1 MSSQLLIT
9 IIILILIAF
18 LFLLTYINSK
28 KVSPKKKEKI
38 YDKLESLES
47 LVKSS
52 DMYAR
57 RDAIIRLDNL
67 LAKSLRIKY
76 RNEKTCGENLKI
88 AKNLFTKDLYQ
99 NLWDV
104 HKLRNEIVH
113 KDRDIEYEEAVKSYR
128 IYKLGIKR
136 ILK

>member
-1 MSSQLLIT
+1 MNNQLLIT
-9 IIILILIAF
+9 IIILLIISF

-28 KVSPKKKEKI
+28 KIPNRKKEIIFK
-38 YDKLESLES
+38 DLESLTS
-47 LVKSS
+47 LIKSPEL
-52 DMYAR
+52 YAR

-67 LAKSLRIKY
+67 LAKTLRMRY
-76 RNEKTCGENLKI
+76 QNEETCGENLKI
-88 AKNLFTKDLYQ
+88 AKNLFTKSLYQ

-113 KDRDIEYEEAVKSYR
+113 KDKDIDYEKTQKSYR
-128 IYKLGIKR
+128 IYKLGITR